1 MGPEDLAQVLRPL
14 KELFD
19 SRQYPNV
26 LVGLGTVDDAAVY
39 RLSDTMAVIAT
50 TDFFPP
56 IVDDPYAF
64 GAIAAANAMSD
75 VYAMGGEVLFA
86 LNLVAFPEGQDLAIL
101 SEILRGGGE
110 KVREAGGVI
119 AGGHT
124 ISDREPK
131 YGLAVT
137 GIIDPRRIAT
147 KSGVRPGDHIYLT
160 KPLGTGLVTTAAKA
174 GVADPE
180 HLAAA
185 IAVMSTLNRAAARAL
200 EAANV
205 RAATDITGFSFI
217 GHAWEMA
224 AQSNVNLS
232 IDVDRIPLL
241 PGARRYAEEW
251 LFPAGTERNY
261 RYYLPYLRQD
271 APFSEEMVRLLL
283 TPETSGGLLIAVPP
297 PSLAT
302 FEATLQAEGAKAWAI
317 GEASAGEALIFLHS
331 SP

>member
-1 MGPEDLAQVLRPL
+1 M
-14 KELFD
+14 
-19 SRQYPNV
+19 
-26 LVGLGTVDDAAVY
+26 LVGLGAVDDAAVY
-39 RLSDTMAVIAT
+39 RLSDSLAIIAT

-101 SEILRGGGE
+101 REVLRGGAE

-124 ISDREPK
+124 ITDREPK

-137 GIIDPRRIAT
+137 GIIDPRHIAT
-147 KSGVRPGDHIYLT
+147 KSGVRPGDYIYLT

-174 GVADPE
+174 DVADPQD
-180 HLAAA
+180 LAAA
-185 IAVMSTLNRAAARAL
+185 VAAMSGLNRPAARAL
-200 EAANV
+200 QAAGA
-205 RAATDITGFSFI
+205 RAATDVTGFSFI

-224 AQSNVNLS
+224 AQSGVNLS
-232 IDVDRIPLL
+232 IDVGRIPLL

-251 LFPAGTERNY
+251 LFPGGTERNY

-271 APFSEEMVRLLL
+271 APLGEEMVRLLL
-283 TPETSGGLLIAVPP
+283 SPETSGGLLVAVSPE
-297 PSLAT
+297 SRAV
-302 FEATLQAEGAKAWAI
+302 FEATLQSEGAQAWAI
-317 GEASAGEALIFLHS
+317 GEAAAGEGLILLHS
-331 SP
+331 

>member
-14 KELFD
+14 RELFD
-19 SRQYPNV
+19 TRQYPNV
-26 LVGLGTVDDAAVY
+26 LVGLGAVDDAAVY
-39 RLSDTMAVIAT
+39 RLSDSLAIIAT

-101 SEILRGGGE
+101 REVLRGGAE

-124 ISDREPK
+124 ITDREPK

-137 GIIDPRRIAT
+137 GIIDPRHIAT
-147 KSGVRPGDHIYLT
+147 KSGVRPGDYIYLT

-174 GVADPE
+174 DVADPQD
-180 HLAAA
+180 LAAA
-185 IAVMSTLNRAAARAL
+185 VAAMSGLNRPAARAL
-200 EAANV
+200 QAAGA
-205 RAATDITGFSFI
+205 RAATDVTGFSFI

-224 AQSNVNLS
+224 AQSGVNLS
-232 IDVDRIPLL
+232 IDVGRIPLL

-251 LFPAGTERNY
+251 LFPGGTERNY

-271 APFSEEMVRLLL
+271 APLGEEMVRLLL
-283 TPETSGGLLIAVPP
+283 SPETSGGLLVAVSPE
-297 PSLAT
+297 SRAV
-302 FEATLQAEGAKAWAI
+302 FEATLQSEGAQAWAI
-317 GEASAGEALIFLHS
+317 GEAAAGEGLILLHS
-331 SP
+331 